1 MVQVRLIEGRFAV
14 CTFDDTFSVREVARM
29 RSDIIE
35 MFSSITGK
43 VVMFSDLRSVHMLRP
58 EVKGPL
64 TSVLQV
70 DNPRIERNAIVVN
83 RAVPFAIQ
91 AHNIIKEAESRARRI
106 FTDRDEAGAWLA
118 EVLNDQERAALDRV
132 LAIQA

>member
-1 MVQVRLIEGRFAV
+1 MVQVRLIEGRFAL

-29 RSDIIE
+29 RSDITE

-43 VVMFSDLRSVHMLRP
+43 VVMRSDLRAVHMLRP

-83 RAVPFAIQ
+83 RAVPFAIK
-91 AHNIIKEAESRARRI
+91 AHNIIQEAESRARRI
-106 FTDRDEAGAWLA
+106 FTDRGDARVWLA
-118 EVLNDQERAALDRV
+118 EMLNDRERAALDLV
-132 LAIQA
+132 LATQQ